1 MVTSLA
7 SSRNL
12 LANPF
17 NCNCQLAWLGD
28 WLRKR
33 KIVTGNPRCQNPD
46 FLRQIPLQ
54 DVASPDFRCEE
65 GNAWAPPPPGG
76 RGIGRG
82 RAPERRGPLGR
93 GGARSMDTHS
103 VLRLPQPGGVSGVIV
118 RTMVGL
124 LFLKNGEIQTK
135 EGHKCYLLAGH
146 SEKIIV
152 NILV

>member
-1 MVTSLA
+1 MASKWQAGAGFAGTAESRRAAFVVTPLA

-65 GNAWAPPPPGG
+65 GNAWAPPAPGG
-76 RGIGRG
+76 GGIGPG

-93 GGARSMDTHS
+93 GGARS
-103 VLRLPQPGGVSGVIV
+103 
-118 RTMVGL
+118 RTPTQSCACLSLVG
-124 LFLKNGEIQTK
+124 
-135 EGHKCYLLAGH
+135 
-146 SEKIIV
+146 SPV
-152 NILV
+152 